1 MKRCVLALVVAAIV
15 ALGLAGGAPLEA
27 QSFFAG
33 KTVRIIV
40 GLAPGGGFDTYARL
54 VARHLGKYIPGN
66 PTVVVENMT
75 GAGGLISANHL
86 YRVAKPD
93 GLALAHVPGTLLLG
107 QVLGQPGVEFDARK
121 FEYIGAT
128 VKEEPVC
135 ALTKASGITSIEQL
149 MAAKTPV
156 KIGAVAPGA
165 PSDNTPRILKAALG
179 LPIQVVTGYKG
190 TAEIRLAAESGEVA
204 GACWAWESMRSTWR
218 KALDAGEAI
227 PILQV
232 AAKPLADLPRVPVA
246 ISLAKTDE
254 ARRLI
259 QIGIQDGSLYSR
271 PFIAPPGTPKER
283 VQILRKGF
291 QEVLNDKALLAEA
304 DKAKLTLDPVS
315 GEELEKLI
323 AGLFTLDQA
332 FLEKLKTVLYK

>member
-1 MKRCVLALVVAAIV
+1 MRRPAWALLAATIVLAL
-15 ALGLAGGAPLEA
+15 AGSSPLEA

-33 KTVRIIV
+33 KTVRIVV

-54 VARHLGKYIPGN
+54 LARHLGRHIPGN
-66 PTVVVENMT
+66 PAIIVENMT

-86 YRVAKPD
+86 YRVARPD
-93 GLALAHVPGTLLLG
+93 GLSLAHVPGTLLLG
-107 QVLGQPGVEFDARK
+107 QVLGQPGIEFDARK

-128 VKEEPVC
+128 VKEEVVC
-135 ALTKASGITSIEQL
+135 SMTRASGITSVEQW

-165 PSDNTPRILKAALG
+165 PTDNSPRILKAALG

-204 GACWAWESMRSTWR
+204 GACWAWESMRATWR
-218 KALDAGEAI
+218 RALEAGDAI
-227 PILQV
+227 PIVQV
-232 AAKPLADLPRVPVA
+232 TSKPLADLAKVPLA

-259 QIGIQDGSLYSR
+259 QVGIQDGSAYSR
-271 PFIAPPGTPKER
+271 PFMAPPGTPKER
-283 VQILRKGF
+283 VQALRKAF
-291 QEVLNDKALLAEA
+291 LAALADPALRAEA
-304 DKAKLTLDPVS
+304 DRAQLTIDPVP
-315 GEELEKLI
+315 GEELERLI
-323 AGLFTLDQA
+323 AGLFSLDPP
-332 FLEKLKTVLYK
+332 FVDKLKSILHR

>member
-1 MKRCVLALVVAAIV
+1 MRRPAWALLAATIVLAL
-15 ALGLAGGAPLEA
+15 AGSSPLEA

-33 KTVRIIV
+33 KTVRIVV

-54 VARHLGKYIPGN
+54 LARHLGRHIPGN
-66 PTVVVENMT
+66 PAIIVENMT

-93 GLALAHVPGTLLLG
+93 GLSLAHVPGTLLLG
-107 QVLGQPGVEFDARK
+107 QVLGQPGIEFDARR

-128 VKEEPVC
+128 VKEEVVC
-135 ALTKASGITSIEQL
+135 SMTRASGVTSVEQW

-165 PSDNTPRILKAALG
+165 PTDNSPRILKAALG

-190 TAEIRLAAESGEVA
+190 TAEIRLAAEGGEVA
-204 GACWAWESMRSTWR
+204 GACWAWESMRATWR
-218 KALDAGEAI
+218 RALEAGDAI
-227 PILQV
+227 PIVQV
-232 AAKPLADLPRVPVA
+232 TSKPLADLPKVPLA

-259 QIGIQDGSLYSR
+259 QVGIQDGSAYSR
-271 PFIAPPGTPKER
+271 PFIAPPGTPKDR
-283 VQILRKGF
+283 VQVLRKAF
-291 QEVLNDKALLAEA
+291 VAALSDPALRAEA
-304 DKAKLTLDPVS
+304 DRAQLTLDPVS
-315 GEELEKLI
+315 GEELERLV
-323 AGLFTLDQA
+323 AGLFSLDPP
-332 FLEKLKTVLYK
+332 FVDKLKSILHR

>member
-1 MKRCVLALVVAAIV
+1 MRRSALAPLIMAIGLVLA
-15 ALGLAGGAPLEA
+15 GSGSLEA

-33 KTVRIIV
+33 KTVRIVV

-54 VARHLGKYIPGN
+54 VARHLGKHLPGN
-66 PTVVVENMT
+66 PTVLVENMT

-93 GLALAHVPGTLLLG
+93 GLSLAHVPGTLLLG
-107 QVLGQPGVEFDARK
+107 QILGQPGVEFDARK

-128 VKEEPVC
+128 VKEEVVC
-135 ALTKASGITSIEQL
+135 ATTKASGITSVDQL

-156 KIGAVAPGA
+156 KLGAVAPGA
-165 PSDNTPRILKAALG
+165 PTDNTPRILKAALG

-218 KALDAGEAI
+218 KSLDAGEAI

-232 AAKPLADLPRVPVA
+232 TAKPLPDLSRVPLA

-259 QIGIQDGSLYSR
+259 QVGIQDGSAYSR
-271 PFIAPPGTPKER
+271 PFMAPPGTPKER
-283 VQILRKGF
+283 VQILRRAF
-291 QEVLNDKALLAEA
+291 QEALSDKALLAEA
-304 DKAKLTLDPVS
+304 EKARLTLDPVS

-323 AGLFTLDQA
+323 ADLFTLDA
-332 FLEKLKTVLYK
+332 SFVEKLKTVLYR

>member
-1 MKRCVLALVVAAIV
+1 MPSRVSAVAIGLLALT
-15 ALGLAGGAPLEA
+15 LAGSPPAHG
-27 QSFFAG
+27 QSFFEG
-33 KTVRIIV
+33 KTVRLIV

-54 VARHLGKYIPGN
+54 VARHLGKHIPGN

-86 YRVAKPD
+86 YRVARPD
-93 GLALAHVPGTLLLG
+93 GLSLAHMPGTLLLG
-107 QVLGQPGVEFDARK
+107 QILGQPGIEFDARK

-128 VKEEPVC
+128 VKEEVVC
-135 ALTKASGITSIEQL
+135 SVTRASGVTSVEQL
-149 MAAKTPV
+149 MAAKTPL

-165 PSDNTPRILKAALG
+165 PTDNTPRILKAALG

-204 GACWAWESMRSTWR
+204 GACWAWESMRATWR
-218 KALDAGEAI
+218 KALDAGEAL

-232 AAKPLADLPRVPVA
+232 TPKPLPDLPRVPLA
-246 ISLAKTDE
+246 ISMAKTDE

-259 QIGIQDGSLYSR
+259 QVGIQDGSAYSR
-271 PFIAPPGTPKER
+271 PFLAPPGTPKDR
-283 VQILRKGF
+283 VHVLRKAF
-291 QEVLNDKALLAEA
+291 QAALSDTALLAEA
-304 DKAKLTLDPVS
+304 DKTKLTLDPVS

-323 AGLFTLDQA
+323 AGLFTLDPA
-332 FLEKLKTVLYK
+332 FVEKLKTVLYR

>member
-1 MKRCVLALVVAAIV
+1 MKRCVLALVVVGIV
-15 ALGLAGGAPLEA
+15 ALGLGGGAPLEA

-54 VARHLGKYIPGN
+54 VARHIGKHIPGN

-93 GLALAHVPGTLLLG
+93 GLTLAHAPGTLLLG

-121 FEYIGAT
+121 FEYVGAT

-179 LPIQVVTGYKG
+179 LPIQIVTGYKG

-232 AAKPLADLPRVPVA
+232 AAKPLEDLPRVPVA
-246 ISLAKTDE
+246 IGLANTDE

-259 QIGIQDGSLYSR
+259 QVGIQDGSLYSR
-271 PFIAPPGTPKER
+271 PFMAPPGTPKER
-283 VQILRKGF
+283 VQILRKAF
-291 QEVLNDKALLAEA
+291 QEVLHDKALLAEA
-304 DKAKLTLDPVS
+304 DKARLTLDPVS

-323 AGLFTLDQA
+323 AGLFAMDQA
-332 FLEKLKTVLYK
+332 FLDKLKTVLYK

>member
-1 MKRCVLALVVAAIV
+1 MRRSALAVLTAAVV
-15 ALGLAGGAPLEA
+15 LLLAGSGSLEA

-33 KTVRIIV
+33 KTVRIVV

-54 VARHLGKYIPGN
+54 VARHLGKHIPGN

-93 GLALAHVPGTLLLG
+93 GLSLAHVPGTLLLG
-107 QVLGQPGVEFDARK
+107 QVLGQPGIEFDARK

-128 VKEEPVC
+128 VKEEVVC
-135 ALTKASGITSIEQL
+135 ATTKASGIASIDQL

-165 PSDNTPRILKAALG
+165 PTDNTPRILKAALG

-204 GACWAWESMRSTWR
+204 GACWAWESMRATWR
-218 KALDAGEAI
+218 KSLDAGEAI

-232 AAKPLADLPRVPVA
+232 TAKPLPDLSCVPLA

-259 QIGIQDGSLYSR
+259 QVGIQDGSAYSR
-271 PFIAPPGTPKER
+271 PFMAPPGTPKER
-283 VQILRKGF
+283 VQVLRKAF
-291 QEVLNDKALLAEA
+291 QETLTDKALLAEA
-304 DKAKLTLDPVS
+304 EKARLTLDPVS

-323 AGLFTLDQA
+323 ADLFTLDPS
-332 FLEKLKTVLYK
+332 FVEKLKTVIYR

>member
-1 MKRCVLALVVAAIV
+1 
-15 ALGLAGGAPLEA
+15 
-27 QSFFAG
+27 
-33 KTVRIIV
+33 
-40 GLAPGGGFDTYARL
+40 
-54 VARHLGKYIPGN
+54 
-66 PTVVVENMT
+66 
-75 GAGGLISANHL
+75 
-86 YRVAKPD
+86 
-93 GLALAHVPGTLLLG
+93 
-107 QVLGQPGVEFDARK
+107 
-121 FEYIGAT
+121 
-128 VKEEPVC
+128 
-135 ALTKASGITSIEQL
+135 
-149 MAAKTPV
+149 
-156 KIGAVAPGA
+156 VAPGA

-190 TAEIRLAAESGEVA
+190 TAEIRLAAEGGEVA

-259 QIGIQDGSLYSR
+259 QVGIQDGSLYSR
-271 PFIAPPGTPKER
+271 PFMAPPGTPKER
-283 VQILRKGF
+283 VQILRKAF

-332 FLEKLKTVLYK
+332 FVEKLKTVLYK

>member
-1 MKRCVLALVVAAIV
+1 MRRSALAVLTAAVVLVLA
-15 ALGLAGGAPLEA
+15 GSGALEA

-33 KTVRIIV
+33 KTVRIVV

-54 VARHLGKYIPGN
+54 VARHLGKHIPGN

-93 GLALAHVPGTLLLG
+93 GLSLAHVPGTLLLG
-107 QVLGQPGVEFDARK
+107 QILGQPGVEFDARK

-128 VKEEPVC
+128 LKEEVVC
-135 ALTKASGITSIEQL
+135 SLTKASGITSIEQL
-149 MAAKTPV
+149 MAAKSPV

-165 PSDNTPRILKAALG
+165 PTDNTPRILKAALG

-204 GACWAWESMRSTWR
+204 GACWAWESMRATWR

-232 AAKPLADLPRVPVA
+232 TPRPLPDLARVPLA

-259 QIGIQDGSLYSR
+259 QVGIQDGSAYSR

-283 VQILRKGF
+283 VQILRKAF
-291 QEVLNDKALLAEA
+291 QEALVDKALLAEA
-304 DKAKLTLDPVS
+304 EKARMMLDPVT

-323 AGLFTLDQA
+323 ADLFTLDPA
-332 FLEKLKTVLYK
+332 FVEKLRTVVYR

>member
-1 MKRCVLALVVAAIV
+1 MKRSVLALVVAAIV

-190 TAEIRLAAESGEVA
+190 TAEIRLAAEGGEVA

-232 AAKPLADLPRVPVA
+232 AAKPLADLQRVPVA

-259 QIGIQDGSLYSR
+259 QVGIQDGSLYSR
-271 PFIAPPGTPKER
+271 PFMAPPGTPKER
-283 VQILRKGF
+283 VQILRKAF

-332 FLEKLKTVLYK
+332 FVEKLKTVLYK

>member
-1 MKRCVLALVVAAIV
+1 MKRCVLTLLLATIV
-15 ALGLAGGAPLEA
+15 ALGLGGGAPLEA

-33 KTVRIIV
+33 KTMRIIV

-54 VARHLGKYIPGN
+54 VARHLGKHIPGN

-93 GLALAHVPGTLLLG
+93 GLTLAHAPGTLLLG

-121 FEYIGAT
+121 FEYVGAT

-179 LPIQVVTGYKG
+179 LPIQIVTGYKG

-232 AAKPLADLPRVPVA
+232 AAKPLEDLPRVPLA
-246 ISLAKTDE
+246 IGLAKTDE
-254 ARRLI
+254 GRRLI
-259 QIGIQDGSLYSR
+259 QVGIQDGSLYSR
-271 PFIAPPGTPKER
+271 PFMAPPGTPKER
-283 VQILRKGF
+283 VQILRKAF

-315 GEELEKLI
+315 GEELEKLV

-332 FLEKLKTVLYK
+332 FLDKLKIVLYK

>member
-1 MKRCVLALVVAAIV
+1 MRRRALTLAAAAIV
-15 ALGLAGGAPLEA
+15 FAVAGSSPLEA

-33 KTVRIIV
+33 KTVRIVV

-54 VARHLGKYIPGN
+54 LARHLGRHIPGN
-66 PTVVVENMT
+66 PAIIVENMT

-93 GLALAHVPGTLLLG
+93 GLSLAHVPGTLLLG
-107 QVLGQPGVEFDARK
+107 QVLGQPGIEFDARR

-128 VKEEPVC
+128 VKEEVVC
-135 ALTKASGITSIEQL
+135 SMTRASGFTSVEQW

-165 PSDNTPRILKAALG
+165 PTDNSPRILKAALG

-204 GACWAWESMRSTWR
+204 GACWAWESMRATWR
-218 KALDAGEAI
+218 RALEAGEAV
-227 PILQV
+227 PLLQV
-232 AAKPLADLPRVPVA
+232 TSKPLADLPRVPLA
-246 ISLAKTDE
+246 SSFAKTDE

-259 QIGIQDGSLYSR
+259 QVGIQDGSAYSR
-271 PFIAPPGTPKER
+271 PFIAPPGTPKDR
-283 VQILRKGF
+283 VQALRKAF
-291 QEVLNDKALLAEA
+291 MAALSDPALKAEA
-304 DKAKLTLDPVS
+304 DKAQLTLEPVS
-315 GEELEKLI
+315 GEELERLI
-323 AGLFTLDQA
+323 GGLFALDPP
-332 FLEKLKTVLYK
+332 FVDKLKSILHR

>member
-1 MKRCVLALVVAAIV
+1 MRRSALALLAAAIGLVLA
-15 ALGLAGGAPLEA
+15 GSGSLEA

-33 KTVRIIV
+33 KTIRIVV

-54 VARHLGKYIPGN
+54 VARHLGKHIAGN
-66 PTVVVENMT
+66 PTVLVENMT

-93 GLALAHVPGTLLLG
+93 GLSLAHVPGTLLLG
-107 QVLGQPGVEFDARK
+107 QILGQPGVEFDARK

-128 VKEEPVC
+128 VKEEVVC
-135 ALTKASGITSIEQL
+135 ATTKASGITSVDQL

-156 KIGAVAPGA
+156 KLGAVAPGA
-165 PSDNTPRILKAALG
+165 PTDNTPRILKAALG

-218 KALDAGEAI
+218 KSLDAGEAI
-227 PILQV
+227 PIMQV
-232 AAKPLADLPRVPVA
+232 TAKPLPDLSRVPLA

-259 QIGIQDGSLYSR
+259 QVGIQDGSAYSR
-271 PFIAPPGTPKER
+271 PFMAPPGTPKER
-283 VQILRKGF
+283 VQILRRAF
-291 QEVLNDKALLAEA
+291 QETLSDKALLAEA
-304 DKAKLTLDPVS
+304 EKAKLTLDPVS

-323 AGLFTLDQA
+323 ADLFTLDA
-332 FLEKLKTVLYK
+332 SFVEKLKTVLYR

>member
-1 MKRCVLALVVAAIV
+1 MRRSALAVLTAAVV
-15 ALGLAGGAPLEA
+15 LLLAGSGSLEA

-33 KTVRIIV
+33 KTVRIVV

-54 VARHLGKYIPGN
+54 VARHLGKHIPGN

-93 GLALAHVPGTLLLG
+93 GLSLAHVPGTLLLG
-107 QVLGQPGVEFDARK
+107 QVLGQPGIEFDARK

-128 VKEEPVC
+128 VKEEVVC
-135 ALTKASGITSIEQL
+135 ATTKASGIASIDQL

-165 PSDNTPRILKAALG
+165 PTDNTPRILKAALG
-179 LPIQVVTGYKG
+179 LPIQVITGYKG

-204 GACWAWESMRSTWR
+204 GACWAWESMRATWR
-218 KALDAGEAI
+218 KSLDAGEAI

-232 AAKPLADLPRVPVA
+232 TAKPLPDLSCVPLA

-259 QIGIQDGSLYSR
+259 QVGIQDGSAYSR
-271 PFIAPPGTPKER
+271 PFMAPPGTPKER
-283 VQILRKGF
+283 VQVLRKAF
-291 QEVLNDKALLAEA
+291 QETLTDKALLAEA
-304 DKAKLTLDPVS
+304 EKARLTLDPVS

-323 AGLFTLDQA
+323 ADLFTLDPS
-332 FLEKLKTVLYK
+332 FVEKLKTVIYR

>member
-1 MKRCVLALVVAAIV
+1 MRRPGLALVILGIV
-15 ALGLAGGAPLEA
+15 ALGLAVSPPLEA

-54 VARHLGKYIPGN
+54 VARHLGKHVPGN
-66 PTVVVENMT
+66 PTIIVENMT

-93 GLALAHVPGTLLLG
+93 GLSLAHVPGTLLLG
-107 QVLGQPGVEFDARK
+107 QILGQPGIEFDARK
-121 FEYIGAT
+121 FEYLGAT
-128 VKEEPVC
+128 VKEDVVC
-135 ALTKASGITSIEQL
+135 SLTKASGITSIDQL

-165 PSDNTPRILKAALG
+165 PTDNSPRILKAALG

-204 GACWAWESMRSTWR
+204 GACWAWESMRATWR
-218 KALDAGEAI
+218 RALDAGEAI

-232 AAKPLADLPRVPVA
+232 TSKPLPDLARVPLA
-246 ISLAKTDE
+246 IGLAKTEE

-259 QIGIQDGSLYSR
+259 QVGIQDGSAYSR
-271 PFIAPPGTPKER
+271 PFMAPPGTPKER
-283 VQILRKGF
+283 VQVLRKAF
-291 QEVLNDKALLAEA
+291 QDTLNDKAFLAEA
-304 DKAKLTLDPVS
+304 EKAKLTLDPVA
-315 GEELEKLI
+315 GEELERLI
-323 AGLFTLDQA
+323 AELFTLDPA
-332 FLEKLKTVLYK
+332 FVDKLKAVLYR

>member
-1 MKRCVLALVVAAIV
+1 MRRSALALLTTAIGLVLA
-15 ALGLAGGAPLEA
+15 GRGSLEA

-33 KTVRIIV
+33 KTIRIVV

-54 VARHLGKYIPGN
+54 VARHLGKHIPGN
-66 PTVVVENMT
+66 PTVIVENMT

-93 GLALAHVPGTLLLG
+93 GLSLAHVPGTLLLG
-107 QVLGQPGVEFDARK
+107 QILGQPGVEFDARK

-128 VKEEPVC
+128 VKEEVVC
-135 ALTKASGITSIEQL
+135 ATTKASGIASVDQL

-165 PSDNTPRILKAALG
+165 PTDNTPRILKAALG

-204 GACWAWESMRSTWR
+204 GACWAWESMRATWR
-218 KALDAGEAI
+218 KSLDAGEAI

-232 AAKPLADLPRVPVA
+232 TAKPLPDLSRVPLA

-259 QIGIQDGSLYSR
+259 QVGIQDGSAYSR
-271 PFIAPPGTPKER
+271 PFMAPPGTPKER
-283 VQILRKGF
+283 VQILRRAF
-291 QEVLNDKALLAEA
+291 QETLSDKALLAEA
-304 DKAKLTLDPVS
+304 EKAKLTLDPVS

-323 AGLFTLDQA
+323 ADLFTLDA
-332 FLEKLKTVLYK
+332 SFVEKLKAVLYR

>member
-1 MKRCVLALVVAAIV
+1 MRRSALALLAAAIGLVLA
-15 ALGLAGGAPLEA
+15 GSGSLEA

-33 KTVRIIV
+33 KTIRIVV

-54 VARHLGKYIPGN
+54 VARHLGKHIAGN
-66 PTVVVENMT
+66 PTVLVENMT

-93 GLALAHVPGTLLLG
+93 GLSLAHAPGTLLLG
-107 QVLGQPGVEFDARK
+107 QILGQPGVEFDARK

-128 VKEEPVC
+128 VKEEVVC
-135 ALTKASGITSIEQL
+135 ATTKASGITSVDQL

-156 KIGAVAPGA
+156 KLGAVAPGA
-165 PSDNTPRILKAALG
+165 PTDNTPRILKAALG

-218 KALDAGEAI
+218 KSLDAGEAI
-227 PILQV
+227 PIMQV
-232 AAKPLADLPRVPVA
+232 TAKPLPDLSRVPLA

-259 QIGIQDGSLYSR
+259 QVGIQDGSAYSR
-271 PFIAPPGTPKER
+271 PFMAPPGTPKER
-283 VQILRKGF
+283 VQILRRAF
-291 QEVLNDKALLAEA
+291 QETLSDKALLAEA
-304 DKAKLTLDPVS
+304 ERAKLTLDPVS

-323 AGLFTLDQA
+323 ADLFTLDA
-332 FLEKLKTVLYK
+332 SFVEKLKTVLYR